1 MVNRYGKMIS
11 TDRVY
16 ILMSV
21 GLFSFY
27 FGGLKLVPFLT
38 NIDRTYNAIQDAIGE
53 KLSFFY
59 PFLSIP
65 MAIQRGMRFVLWF
78 AQKNNLQT

>member
-16 ILMSV
+16 ILMSI

-38 NIDRTYNAIQDAIGE
+38 NIEHTYNAIQDAIGE
-53 KLSFFY
+53 KLSSFY
-59 PFLSIP
+59 PFQSTVVF
-65 MAIQRGMRFVLWF
+65 RFKHVQFKAVFLI
-78 AQKNNLQT
+78 